1 MATRDYKKRS
11 CPPKRNTTP
20 GWVWLL
26 AGLAVGLFV
35 AFLVYLNRLPASRH
49 SPHLTKDL
57 SALAK
62 SAVQDARSVKKEV
75 TATAP
80 DMQAKEKHKG
90 INFDF
95 YNILPEMEVPVPDT
109 EPQGKG
115 LPPAPVAPGAYVLQ
129 VGSFR
134 SEKEADAQKAN
145 LALLGDK
152 SFLFDP
158 AGAAFIMY
166 GVSGRSWV
174 AMGDPVGDPA
184 AFADLAWEFRELADR
199 YGGLTTFYQAA
210 PEQLPSGGLHPWR
223 TRRASRS
230 QGRRCGRGPEQPGGA
245 CGRR

>member
-11 CPPKRNTTP
+11 SPPKRNTTP

-95 YNILPEMEVPVPDT
+95 YNILPEMEVPVPDN

-115 LPPAPVAPGAYVLQ
+115 LPPAPVAPGTYVLQ

-145 LALLGDK
+145 LALLG
-152 SFLFDP
+152 
-158 AGAAFIMY
+158 I
-166 GVSGRSWV
+166 VSSIQSVTINGTDTWHRVRIGPISDMNKLDQV
-174 AMGDPVGDPA
+174 RGTLKQNNVR
-184 AFADLAWEFRELADR
+184 FVLFREK
-199 YGGLTTFYQAA
+199 
-210 PEQLPSGGLHPWR
+210 S
-223 TRRASRS
+223 
-230 QGRRCGRGPEQPGGA
+230 
-245 CGRR
+245 

>member
-145 LALLGDK
+145 LALLG
-152 SFLFDP
+152 
-158 AGAAFIMY
+158 I
-166 GVSGRSWV
+166 VSSIQSVTINGTDTWHRVRIGPISDMNKLDQV
-174 AMGDPVGDPA
+174 RGTLKQNNVR
-184 AFADLAWEFRELADR
+184 FVLFREK
-199 YGGLTTFYQAA
+199 
-210 PEQLPSGGLHPWR
+210 S
-223 TRRASRS
+223 
-230 QGRRCGRGPEQPGGA
+230 
-245 CGRR
+245 